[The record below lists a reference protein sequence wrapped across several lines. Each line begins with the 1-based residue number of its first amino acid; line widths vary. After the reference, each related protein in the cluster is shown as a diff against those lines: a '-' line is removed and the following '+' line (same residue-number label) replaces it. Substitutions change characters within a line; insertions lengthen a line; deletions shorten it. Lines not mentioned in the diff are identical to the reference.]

1 VTVLDLFAGPGGW
14 DEGLC
19 WLQTIG
25 LTLEDCVERA
35 ALAALRGHEDAV
47 HEQSVLGDYC

>member
-1 VTVLDLFAGPGGW
+1 MWSYLVHIVSVV
-14 DEGLC
+14 
-19 WLQTIG
+19 QTIG
-25 LTLEDCVERA
+25 LTLEDSVERA